1 MRMRLVC
8 GVVVSLMLASCAESA
23 HQHERMRV
31 GQGYFQMPADDDA
44 TDTPRAAGF
53 VRAASITAEVPPPVN
68 LQMTQGQEV
77 SLSGIVLKARRLDG
91 MTEIEVLQLPLE
103 AGGRPTVD
111 RRQSQGRFLARQ
123 TTFLDPAILATGPTV
138 TVHGV
143 MEGVVDRP
151 LEPGSDDYAYPL
163 IAIRDLTIWPSELL
177 QPSGG
182 SFVQA
187 IGPVGPSPADVAADG
202 AFNFLGALLQGLGQA
217 LFMPN
222 QYDYRRQY
230 GYPSYVPNYS
240 SSSSPSSHP
249 PPPAQKDIPPQFRKR
264 NQ

>member
-31 GQGYFQMPADDDA
+31 GLGFFQMPADVDA
-44 TDTPRAAGF
+44 TDTPRTAGF

-77 SLSGIVLKARRLDG
+77 SLSGIVLSARRLDG

-111 RRQSQGRFLARQ
+111 RRHSQGRFLARQ

-143 MEGVVDRP
+143 MEGVVERP
-151 LEPGSDDYAYPL
+151 LEPGSDDYAYPVV
-163 IAIRDLTIWPSELL
+163 AIRDLTIWPSELL

-187 IGPVGPSPADVAADG
+187 VGPANPSYAEPESDFLLG
-202 AFNFLGALLQGLGQA
+202 FLGALFRGFGQA

-230 GYPSYVPNYS
+230 GYPSYAPNYS
-240 SSSSPSSHP
+240 SSSAPSSHP
-249 PPPAQKDIPPQFRKR
+249 PPPAQKDIPPQFRKHH
-264 NQ
+264 Q

>member
-23 HQHERMRV
+23 HQLERMRV

-68 LQMTQGQEV
+68 LQMTQGQAV

-143 MEGVVDRP
+143 MEGVVERP
-151 LEPGSDDYAYPL
+151 LEPGSDDYAYPVV
-163 IAIRDLTIWPSELL
+163 AIRDLTIWPSELL

-187 IGPVGPSPADVAADG
+187 VGPANPSYAEPESDFLLA
-202 AFNFLGALLQGLGQA
+202 FLGALFRGFGQA

-230 GYPSYVPNYS
+230 GYPSYAPNYS
-240 SSSSPSSHP
+240 SSSAPSSHS
-249 PPPAQKDIPPQFRKR
+249 PPPAQKDIPPQFRKHH
-264 NQ
+264 Q